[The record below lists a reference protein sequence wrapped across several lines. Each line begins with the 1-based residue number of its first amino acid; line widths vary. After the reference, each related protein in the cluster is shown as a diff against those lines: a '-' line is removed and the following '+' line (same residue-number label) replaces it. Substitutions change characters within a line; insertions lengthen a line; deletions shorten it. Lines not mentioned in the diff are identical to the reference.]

1 MQLEK
6 QVTSLE
12 LSKRIKELG
21 VKQESLFWWHRSWD
35 NINKKENEPYI
46 LFNNYEILESDFSA
60 FTVAELGELLNEIAN
75 RIDCGDTWYHL
86 AGQKK
91 WTVGWGGDMHEELS
105 DTEADARAKLL
116 IYLLE
121 NKLIEL

>member
-121 NKLIEL
+121 NKL